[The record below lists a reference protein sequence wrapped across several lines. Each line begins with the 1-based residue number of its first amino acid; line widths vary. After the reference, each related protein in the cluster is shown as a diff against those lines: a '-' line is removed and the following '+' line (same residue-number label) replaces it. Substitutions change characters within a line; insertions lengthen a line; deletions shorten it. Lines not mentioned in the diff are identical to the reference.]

1 MKNLKTIV
9 KFYAYGCI
17 ASLITLGLIII
28 YGLLYDS
35 FYSDVDLEL
44 LIKTPLLSGL
54 PFGTLL
60 FIASQV
66 NKPIKTKNI
75 YILFGLK
82 VLAYYWLGFVASLL
96 LLGFIELYIFVFNE
110 PYEYATI
117 ENIIAFALLL
127 AIPLGILVRFGKKEI
142 EIYYLKL
149 GSNEE
154 NQISN

>member
-1 MKNLKTIV
+1 MATIKTII
-9 KFYAYGCI
+9 KYYAYGCL
-17 ASLITLGLIII
+17 ASLIIMGFITI
-28 YGLLYDS
+28 YGLLHDS
-35 FYSDVDLEL
+35 FYSDIDLEL
-44 LIKTPLLSGL
+44 IIKTPLLSGL

-82 VLAYYWLGFVASLL
+82 VLTYYWLGFVASLL

-117 ENIIAFALLL
+117 ENIVGFALLL
-127 AIPLGILVRFGKKEI
+127 AIPIGILVRFGKKEI
-142 EIYYLKL
+142 DIYYNHK
-149 GSNEE
+149 STS
-154 NQISN
+154 QA